1 MTPSEKKLHRPRRDV
16 RPHVH
21 TFSRTSPSE
30 IDVHINELV
39 LHGFEGRNQRTV
51 AEALRNQLSALL
63 TEQGIPATWK
73 DNPETLQAR
82 ATYAIGLTNPTTA
95 GTEIAKAIYHSD
107 QPKGGN
113 SHHPKRGVERI

>member
-39 LHGFEGRNQRTV
+39 LHGFEVGAGGVGEGGRAVPEVVQPDRGQPGPGDED
-51 AEALRNQLSALL
+51 AEALA
-63 TEQGIPATWK
+63 
-73 DNPETLQAR
+73 DVV
-82 ATYAIGLTNPTTA
+82 
-95 GTEIAKAIYHSD
+95 
-107 QPKGGN
+107 
-113 SHHPKRGVERI
+113 GV

>member
-21 TFSRTSPSE
+21 TLSRTSPSE

-51 AEALRNQLSALL
+51 AEALQNQLSALL
-63 TEQGIPATWK
+63 AEQGIPATWK
-73 DNPETLQAR
+73 DNPETIQAR
-82 ATYAIGLTNPTTA
+82 ANYTIDLTNIGTA
-95 GTEIAKAIYHSD
+95 GEQIADAIYHFEPAK
-107 QPKGGN
+107 QQRHQRKYTP
-113 SHHPKRGVERI
+113 